1 MQYIE
6 DFNVLFYVFVSV
18 FLTLAASMGVAW
30 LIWHR
35 VQKLKRRMRRKK
47 RTRRG
52 VEDFPAVVED

>member
-1 MQYIE
+1 MQNIE
-6 DFNVLFYVFVSV
+6 DFNVFFYVFVSV

-35 VQKLKRRMRRKK
+35 VQKLKRRKRRKK
-47 RTRRG
+47 RTCRG